1 VSRRSLQRALYR
13 IYRAEGMSARR
24 AFRIASQQAAQP
36 APF

>member
-1 VSRRSLQRALYR
+1 VSRRALQRALYR

-36 APF
+36 AEF